1 MSNSSPFASEQPV
14 SGVLFGASA
23 FLIWGLSPLYWKL
36 LSVIPSS
43 EIVLHRIVWS
53 FIFLALL
60 IFLQRR
66 WREFF
71 SSLTDKRVFIRLAL
85 STLCVAINWFCY
97 IWAVSHNYVLQ
108 ASLGYYI
115 NPLVSVFLGMIFLRE
130 RLRRLQALAVFL
142 AAIGVT
148 YLTLHVGQIPWISL
162 ALAFSFGFYGLIRK
176 TTPVGSIVGLAIE
189 TLILSLP
196 ALAYLLHLEHTGQG
210 SFLHV
215 RTSLDFLLMGT
226 AIITALPLLFFAMG
240 ARRLHLRTVGFL
252 QYIAPSCMFLLAV
265 FVFQEPIVRA
275 QIFTFIFIWFA
286 LALYSAD
293 SYLAY
298 KNLNKS

>member
-1 MSNSSPFASEQPV
+1 MSSSSSAFASEQPLA
-14 SGVLFGASA
+14 GVLFGASA

-36 LSVIPSS
+36 LAVIPSS

-53 FIFLALL
+53 FLFLVLL
-60 IFLQRR
+60 LFCQRR
-66 WREFF
+66 WQEFF
-71 SSLTDKRVFIRLAL
+71 SSLASKKIVLRLTL
-85 STLCVAINWFCY
+85 STLCVATNWFCY

-130 RLRRLQALAVFL
+130 RLRRLQAIAVLL

-148 YLTLHVGQIPWISL
+148 YLTLHIGQIPWVSL

-176 TTPVGSIVGLAIE
+176 TTQVGSLVGLAIE
-189 TLILSLP
+189 TLLLSLP
-196 ALAYLLHLEHTGQG
+196 AAAYLFHLQSIGQG
-210 SFLHV
+210 AFLHT
-215 RTSLDFLLMGT
+215 RPSIDFLLIGT
-226 AIITALPLLFFAMG
+226 SVITALPLLFFALG

-265 FVFQEPIVRA
+265 FVFKEPIIKA
-275 QIFTFIFIWFA
+275 QVQTFIFIWLA
-286 LALYSAD
+286 LGLYSAD

-298 KNLNKS
+298 KSSL